1 MVEVSRLVRGE
12 HLLVLLLLLLRVLHV
27 LVHEALHVLAT
38 VSRGGAPTLPL
49 TLRCEILALP
59 SPSRLRPQGD
69 PARRVGR
76 RVAVAGPVGAAARWD
91 VAHKAVALRAVRGVV
106 ARVEGVGEAVVAR
119 VRRSTQRVEALRA
132 RHLHLVRV

>member
-1 MVEVSRLVRGE
+1 M
-12 HLLVLLLLLLRVLHV
+12 LLLLLLRVLYV

-69 PARRVGR
+69 PARRIGLAWQWLAQSVQPP
-76 RVAVAGPVGAAARWD
+76 AGMS
-91 VAHKAVALRAVRGVV
+91 HTK
-106 ARVEGVGEAVVAR
+106 
-119 VRRSTQRVEALRA
+119 Q
-132 RHLHLVRV
+132 